1 MIQTQSQTQSPT
13 QHIILL
19 PGTIR
24 VTCTFDGA
32 GEIESDLRAGI
43 DDQDV
48 QGSLYHAAVDGLETL
63 ILACACAEVDLES
76 EAFHEAVATAI
87 ESIVHNY
94 G

>member
-1 MIQTQSQTQSPT
+1 MT

-24 VTCTFDGA
+24 VTLTADGA

-43 DDQDV
+43 DDHDTEGGQY
-48 QGSLYHAAVDGLETL
+48 LAAVDGLETL
-63 ILACACAEVDLES
+63 ILACACAGVDLET
-76 EAFHEAVATAI
+76 EAFHQAVATAI
-87 ESIVHNY
+87 ESLGHNY